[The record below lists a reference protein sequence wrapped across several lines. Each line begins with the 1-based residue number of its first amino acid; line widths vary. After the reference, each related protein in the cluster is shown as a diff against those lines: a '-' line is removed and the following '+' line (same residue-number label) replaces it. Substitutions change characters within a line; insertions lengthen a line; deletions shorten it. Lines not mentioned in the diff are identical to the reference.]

1 VSEDQLYKID
11 SKRIPIPPA
20 RRKNAGKS
28 NFLKSLSL
36 GESFVVFENDKKNNV
51 GNWRLIA
58 KRMNMKICSRKI
70 DTVTNLIEGKL
81 VSQNKH
87 RIWII
92 EKDGV
97 KLDEQG

>member
-1 VSEDQLYKID
+1 
-11 SKRIPIPPA
+11 
-20 RRKNAGKS
+20 
-28 NFLKSLSL
+28 
-36 GESFVVFENDKKNNV
+36 
-51 GNWRLIA
+51 
-58 KRMNMKICSRKI
+58 MNMKICSRKI